1 MTFVN
6 IFKDFYSESDSYDN
20 HYDNDR
26 NYTNA
31 LIEQSDRCNPLDNT
45 AQKKTAHSDWNE
57 AVSAWK
63 NTVPFPRYVPTSA
76 VSNVIRRQNRE
87 VNKVEESD
95 SNVSVKCV
103 GEDFDTFPVPGWKA
117 NVEQGTYRYV
127 TNNAYYRTV
136 KILDNRDRRE
146 WYTVHKKH
154 PEIVSMH
161 WQNKRHNKEM
171 KRNLRRDL
179 EVKFHNHNRRQQSVV
194 LEKVQDTTSKTPTDN
209 KVENVV
215 ENIRVPSVQHEAPK
229 SNREYVS
236 DCKHETNNNSDT
248 LNKASS
254 DLNIDKISS
263 RITVLNEELRRD
275 SKLRKSHEA
284 TDISKFLLQT
294 KGRDMSSRNSPS
306 KKKDGQNAAET
317 MTVRSVARRGEM
329 KSDRGELKQLER
341 AELKPMERGE
351 LKPVE
356 RVTPSQRLIA
366 AESKKSKNNQIRYTN
381 STGSDAASISVPSIP
396 DNFHIASPDL
406 EKALNSYKMAIE
418 TTKQS
423 LFNTLTGNKSQRRT
437 TGGSNKVTHSAPPS
451 VCENNPVSLSEH
463 SPSEGV
469 QSYSSLGG
477 KEKSSNKKHSFSG
490 LLPEIAGKRLE
501 VGTTTNRWL

>member
-6 IFKDFYSESDSYDN
+6 IFKDFYSESDSFDN

-76 VSNVIRRQNRE
+76 VSNVIKRQNRD
-87 VNKVEESD
+87 VNKVEESE
-95 SNVSVKCV
+95 SNISVKCV

-136 KILDNRDRRE
+136 KILDYRDRRE
-146 WYTVHKKH
+146 WYTINKKH

-179 EVKFHNHNRRQQSVV
+179 EVKFHNHNRRQQSIV
-194 LEKVQDTTSKTPTDN
+194 LEKVQDNTASVTPSDI
-209 KVENVV
+209 KVEHV
-215 ENIRVPSVQHEAPK
+215 ESIRVPSVQLEAPK
-229 SNREYVS
+229 SNRDYIS
-236 DCKHETNNNSDT
+236 DCKHEMNNNSDT
-248 LNKASS
+248 LNNASS

-275 SKLRKSHEA
+275 SKLRKSHEV
-284 TDISKFLLQT
+284 TDISKLLLQT
-294 KGRDMSSRNSPS
+294 KGKDVSSRNSPI
-306 KKKDGQNAAET
+306 KKKDGQNATET
-317 MTVRSVARRGEM
+317 MTVRSVAR
-329 KSDRGELKQLER
+329 RGELKQLER

-366 AESKKSKNNQIRYTN
+366 AESKKSKNNQLRYTN

-396 DNFHIASPDL
+396 DNFQIASPDL

-423 LFNTLTGNKSQRRT
+423 LFNTLTGNKGQRRT
-437 TGGSNKVTHSAPPS
+437 TGGGGKVTHSAPPS
-451 VCENNPVSLSEH
+451 VCETASLPLSEQP
-463 SPSEGV
+463 PSEGV

-477 KEKSSNKKHSFSG
+477 KEKSSSKKHSFSG

-501 VGTTTNRWL
+501 VGTTINRWL